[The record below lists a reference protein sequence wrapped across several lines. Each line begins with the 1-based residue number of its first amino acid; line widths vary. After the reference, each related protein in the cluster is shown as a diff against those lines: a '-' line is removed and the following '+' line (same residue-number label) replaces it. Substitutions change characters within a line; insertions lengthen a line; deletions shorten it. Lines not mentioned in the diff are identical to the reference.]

1 MLGMVGGVLSMGL
14 GSACM
19 SWVAS
24 AAGAERSVTITT
36 GSGASCG
43 RRRMSDRWSILV
55 AQVLSQ
61 PILRRLMGKC
71 CRCIV
76 RDERDVKITAKV
88 WRLESEMTMCV
99 WGE

>member
-55 AQVLSQ
+55 APNTEKADGQVLS
-61 PILRRLMGKC
+61 LYC
-71 CRCIV
+71 
-76 RDERDVKITAKV
+76 
-88 WRLESEMTMCV
+88 
-99 WGE
+99 